1 MFSVILFQNMDL
13 WLFPKCYCCKQCS
26 VEHLVYLNSESRRFH
41 EHPPTSW
48 EVGMGLHPIY
58 PSLVLGHCRNHIHF
72 LSGNLKSRRI
82 SALCVAHQYLEKTT
96 SHSRDGDK
104 KNKSFT
110 PNQMCLGED
119 VAPLGP
125 NPCLINQVETVMTPF
140 QQLHNDLVLPVSLI
154 LTIL

>member
-1 MFSVILFQNMDL
+1 
-13 WLFPKCYCCKQCS
+13 
-26 VEHLVYLNSESRRFH
+26 
-41 EHPPTSW
+41 
-48 EVGMGLHPIY
+48 MGLHPIY
-58 PSLVLGHCRNHIHF
+58 PSLVLDHCRNHIHF
-72 LSGNLKSRRI
+72 LSGEILKAGEYQHFR
-82 SALCVAHQYLEKTT
+82 VAHQYLEKPT

-110 PNQMCLGED
+110 PNQICLGED

-140 QQLHNDLVLPVSLI
+140 QQLRNDLVLPVSLI